1 MIATVKFIST
11 PYNYSTR
18 SFPVGDLS
26 DYVIHTAEAKV
37 TRDLAFSFTIP
48 TFDDYHKANMIE
60 VDGEYYWIINYLT
73 RTLDN
78 PTTTFKVAYNPITSL
93 LKEGETLKGLFERVP
108 YTIDENVSFSVKDD
122 ILVKA
127 RDAQFDGIKNPN
139 DRKVAYVQVTSRR
152 DEEADDNSKLT
163 KYTALCNVEERGNI
177 FVKAYLTDQ
186 DVTAMFPTIDEVI
199 NGLDDICGLTA
210 DSIIDVSISMRSP
223 YTTVGYYDADFTG
236 LPNNAMAIKKVGG
249 NDFIRPTHKGS
260 DADDYPVV
268 MYNTNTHPFRW
279 DEAEKATPYTVSLSL
294 TERERHLG
302 FLSVLD
308 ENFNRIG
315 VIPKELCDDSG
326 KIQLTTEAVSDYTGL
341 YTYVYY
347 DDTRL
352 IIPEGKLPWV
362 GDSWAEY
369 QTRNM
374 TYDREELALSIQTAR
389 DQRIVDTAENAA
401 NSIIN
406 GSIAAA
412 INPLA
417 GLSAVASFAVS
428 AGADAMQEQID
439 IRSATEEL
447 RIAQARIKDSPSPY
461 YNTGYGTAYIDN
473 SLKSG
478 GACLRLEMPKNT
490 TETEYNDY
498 VQNFGVPIS
507 GFREVNIKEGY
518 IKGRLTETPFS
529 GPKGDLLNTEI
540 TNGVKIV
547 II

>member
-37 TRDLAFSFTIP
+37 TRDLAFSFTVP

-127 RDAQFDGIKNPN
+127 RDASFGSIERLNGNKI
-139 DRKVAYVQVTSRR
+139 AYVQVTSRR
-152 DEEADDNSKLT
+152 DEEANDNSKLT
-163 KYTALCNVEERGNI
+163 KYVALCDVEGGARI
-177 FVKAYLTDQ
+177 YIRAYLDDA
-186 DVTAMFPTIDEVI
+186 DVPAIFPSIDDII
-199 NGLDDICGLTA
+199 NGIDDICGLTA

-223 YTTVGYYDADFTG
+223 YTIYEASSGMRG
-236 LPNNAMAIKKVGG
+236 IKKA
-249 NDFIRPTHKGS
+249 DSDDEEFKLLKPTHKGAQR
-260 DADDYPVV
+260 DGKPIV
-268 MYNTNTHPFRW
+268 MYNMNDSHGGAT
-279 DEAEKATPYTVSLSL
+279 AEKPPPYAVSLTLS
-294 TERERHLG
+294 ERERHLG
-302 FLSVLD
+302 YLSVMD
-308 ENFNRIG
+308 EGYNRVG
-315 VIPKELCDDSG
+315 VIPKELCDESG
-326 KIQLTTEAVSDYTGL
+326 KIQVTTEVVDDYTGL

-352 IIPEGKLPWV
+352 VIPEGKLPWV

-369 QTRNM
+369 QSRNM

-389 DQRIVDTAENAA
+389 DQRIIDTVENAA

-406 GSIAAA
+406 GGVAAA
-412 INPLA
+412 INPMA

-428 AGADAMQEQID
+428 AGADALQEKID
-439 IRSATEEL
+439 IRSATEEM
-447 RIAQARIKDSPSPY
+447 RISQARIKDSPSPY
-461 YNTGYGTAYIDN
+461 YNVGYGVAYITN

-490 TETEYNDY
+490 TEAEYNDY

-507 GFREVNIKEGY
+507 GFREVNIEEGY
-518 IKGRLTETPFS
+518 IKGRLTETPFG
-529 GPKGDLLNTEI
+529 GPKGDLLNTEL